1 MSRNGDALS
10 VELDAMAASLLAHL
24 AEIWGVSEEEAV
36 RRALEQA
43 NAGIE
48 LPGKESRLHAFKE
61 LQRRLGLTSA
71 KAAEWQNTIRE
82 IRR

>member
-43 NAGIE
+43 
-48 LPGKESRLHAFKE
+48 RC
-61 LQRRLGLTSA
+61 RD
-71 KAAEWQNTIRE
+71 
-82 IRR
+82 